1 MITGFTHRSSR
12 SAFKSDVLIFLV
24 LFYPRLRWTLV
35 PVSQGKQAHL
45 RLHPYARARSGSF
58 KMQSRIK
65 RVTEDDKLDLCRCI
79 AAPAG
84 TKLGPSSVPLHSAP
98 LAVLLPPFHANPYQV
113 ALPSNTVFQFP
124 PQYDHIYSFTRV
136 GQFEVEDKGHP
147 VTSPGD
153 PPGSDLLHQSV
164 MRSFFCTWRNA
175 KFFNVLF
182 PHRKKNTGGL
192 VRLCDEDSRPGTKK
206 TPDTTTRIFKLRST
220 GTAHHFSFLLNS
232 TDYRILRMDEDHD
245 RMYVGSKDYILSL
258 DLHDINKE
266 PLIIHWPVSQ
276 QRKNECILSGKDT
289 NGECGNFIRV
299 IEPWNRTH
307 LYICGTG
314 AYNPVCTY
322 VNRGRKAQGSLH
334 QQMPQSGGR
343 ASRAA
348 DFGTTAE
355 PPGPKEYIFHLEPG
369 KVDSGKGKCSYDPK
383 LNSVSALIN
392 GELYAGVYIDFMGTD
407 SAIFR
412 TLGQQ
417 TAMRTDQYNSRWLND
432 PSFVHVHLIPDSAER
447 NDDKLYFFFREKS
460 SEMGQ
465 SPVSQSRIGR
475 ICLNDDGGH
484 CCLVNKWSTF
494 LKARLICS
502 VPGSDGVETHFDE
515 LRESPSL
522 PTPLPSSVVIPQRA
536 VRKGTQ
542 AEGGKRSER
551 LANESLMKD
560 LVYCAARNRLSR
572 RAGSGVKAERR
583 SGPEYVGLTRQLAGG
598 AWPLLE
604 MVGRVTVML
613 TVMSGARPRQLN
625 TCAVECGVAAN
636 FTEVCFAGDVYIQQT
651 QDTKNPVIYGV
662 FSVSGSVFKGSAV
675 CVYSMADIRMV
686 FNGPF
691 AHKEG
696 PNYQW
701 VAYAGKIPYP
711 RPGTCPGGTFTPN
724 MKSTKDYP
732 DEVINFMRNHP
743 TMYNAVYP
751 VHKRPLVVRTN
762 VDYEFT
768 TITVDQ
774 VTAADGSYEVL
785 FLGTDR
791 GTVQKVIVLPTDDLQ
806 TEELVLEEV
815 EVFRV
820 TRISEV
826 LILPS
831 HKPGPPVT
839 GRNKFLRLAAT
850 ATEFSTFRRLVSFS
864 PPQQQLYV
872 ASAEGVT
879 HLTLHRCDVYG
890 EACADC
896 CLARDPY
903 CAWDGKSC
911 SRYSASQKRRS
922 RRQDVKYGNP
932 IRQCRGYNSNGTPP
946 SFINTSTSIGWTRH
960 ILYLLCTSSDFNRN
974 NLCHGALFVV
984 ANKNTLEM
992 VQYGVEGSSTFLE
1005 CQARSPHACIRWH
1018 VQKENSDR
1026 KKEMKTDGR
1035 VLKTEQGLLLRSL
1048 QPSDSGTYHCTAT
1061 EKNFK
1066 HALLKLQ
1073 LVVLSSRAVHSALGD
1088 SAGPSAVAAPLQ
1100 AGPWTP
1106 NAGQYKDLLTLLS
1119 QPEMGLI
1126 NQYCQDYWPL
1136 GSAGSKEPVVA
1147 AVRGKDLKELKEQK
1161 KPRNRRNHDGRI
1173 EARET

>member
-1 MITGFTHRSSR
+1 MPLDAVWSFQTLV
-12 SAFKSDVLIFLV
+12 VLTAWALGSHGDTLSTPRIFL
-24 LFYPRLRWTLV
+24 
-35 PVSQGKQAHL
+35 
-45 RLHPYARARSGSF
+45 SF
-58 KMQSRIK
+58 K
-65 RVTEDDKLDLCRCI
+65 E
-79 AAPAG
+79 
-84 TKLGPSSVPLHSAP
+84 
-98 LAVLLPPFHANPYQV
+98 
-113 ALPSNTVFQFP
+113 
-124 PQYDHIYSFTRV
+124 
-136 GQFEVEDKGHP
+136 
-147 VTSPGD
+147 
-153 PPGSDLLHQSV
+153 
-164 MRSFFCTWRNA
+164 
-175 KFFNVLF
+175 
-182 PHRKKNTGGL
+182 
-192 VRLCDEDSRPGTKK
+192 
-206 TPDTTTRIFKLRST
+206 LRST

-266 PLIIHWPVSQ
+266 PLIIHWPVPP
-276 QRKNECILSGKDT
+276 QRKTECILSGKDT
-289 NGECGNFIRV
+289 NGECGNFIRL

-307 LYICGTG
+307 LYVCGTG
-314 AYNPVCTY
+314 AYNPICTF
-322 VNRGRKAQGSLH
+322 VNRGRKTQAPLH
-334 QQMPQSGGR
+334 LQAAPSGGR
-343 ASRAA
+343 PSRAA
-348 DFGTTAE
+348 DLGISAE
-355 PPGPKEYIFHLEPG
+355 PMEAKEYIFHLEPG
-369 KVDSGKGKCSYDPK
+369 KVDSGKGKCPYDPK

-412 TLGQQ
+412 TLGKQ

-460 SEMGQ
+460 SDAGQ
-465 SPVSQSRIGR
+465 SPIAQSRIGR

-502 VPGSDGVETHFDE
+502 VPGADGIETHFDE
-515 LRESPSL
+515 LR
-522 PTPLPSSVVIPQRA
+522 
-536 VRKGTQ
+536 
-542 AEGGKRSER
+542 
-551 LANESLMKD
+551 
-560 LVYCAARNRLSR
+560 
-572 RAGSGVKAERR
+572 
-583 SGPEYVGLTRQLAGG
+583 
-598 AWPLLE
+598 
-604 MVGRVTVML
+604 
-613 TVMSGARPRQLN
+613 
-625 TCAVECGVAAN
+625 
-636 FTEVCFAGDVYIQQT
+636 DVYIQQT

-701 VAYAGKIPYP
+701 VPYTGKIPYP

-768 TITVDQ
+768 TITVDH
-774 VTAADGSYEVL
+774 VTAADGNYEVL

-791 GTVQKVIVLPTDDLQ
+791 GSVQKVIVLPRDDLQ

-815 EVFRV
+815 EVFKV
-820 TRISEV
+820 PTPITTMKIS
-826 LILPS
+826 S
-831 HKPGPPVT
+831 K
-839 GRNKFLRLAAT
+839 R
-850 ATEFSTFRRLVSFS
+850 
-864 PPQQQLYV
+864 QQLYV
-872 ASAEGVT
+872 GSAVGVT
-879 HLTLHRCDVYG
+879 HLALHRCDVYG

-932 IRQCRGYNSNGTPP
+932 IRQCRGYNSN
-946 SFINTSTSIGWTRH
+946 
-960 ILYLLCTSSDFNRN
+960 
-974 NLCHGALFVV
+974 
-984 ANKNTLEM
+984 ANKNTLETL
-992 VQYGVEGSSTFLE
+992 QYGVEGSSTFLE
-1005 CQARSPHACIRWH
+1005 CQARSPHATIKWH
-1018 VQKENSDR
+1018 LQKDNSDR
-1026 KKEMKTDGR
+1026 KKEMRSDGR

-1048 QPSDSGTYHCTAT
+1048 QSSDSGLYQCTAT

-1066 HALLKLQ
+1066 HMLVKLQ
-1073 LVVLSSRAVHSALGD
+1073 LVVLSSRAVNSILVETG
-1088 SAGPSAVAAPLQ
+1088 GPAAIPVQ
-1100 AGPWTP
+1100 ASPWTP
-1106 NAGQYKDLLTLLS
+1106 SAGQYKDLLNILS

-1126 NQYCQDYWPL
+1126 NQYCQDYWHYSN
-1136 GSAGSKEPVVA
+1136 GSPKESAQA
-1147 AVRGKDLKELKEQK
+1147 ATKGKDLKEQK
-1161 KPRNRRNHDGRI
+1161 KPRNRRNHNEHIGTQ
-1173 EARET
+1173 ET

>member
-1 MITGFTHRSSR
+1 SPL
-12 SAFKSDVLIFLV
+12 D
-24 LFYPRLRWTLV
+24 
-35 PVSQGKQAHL
+35 KQAHCASLPLTGPWSVFPWLPWSKNRLTL
-45 RLHPYARARSGSF
+45 R
-58 KMQSRIK
+58 
-65 RVTEDDKLDLCRCI
+65 
-79 AAPAG
+79 
-84 TKLGPSSVPLHSAP
+84 
-98 LAVLLPPFHANPYQV
+98 
-113 ALPSNTVFQFP
+113 
-124 PQYDHIYSFTRV
+124 
-136 GQFEVEDKGHP
+136 
-147 VTSPGD
+147 
-153 PPGSDLLHQSV
+153 
-164 MRSFFCTWRNA
+164 
-175 KFFNVLF
+175 
-182 PHRKKNTGGL
+182 KN
-192 VRLCDEDSRPGTKK
+192 EP
-206 TPDTTTRIFKLRST
+206 LRST

-289 NGECGNFIRV
+289 NVSVFCFL
-299 IEPWNRTH
+299 PPFSACTH
-307 LYICGTG
+307 ALCRICRF
-314 AYNPVCTY
+314 CTRSQDSPLTQTRAAR
-322 VNRGRKAQGSLH
+322 N
-334 QQMPQSGGR
+334 SGGR

-515 LRESPSL
+515 LR
-522 PTPLPSSVVIPQRA
+522 
-536 VRKGTQ
+536 
-542 AEGGKRSER
+542 
-551 LANESLMKD
+551 
-560 LVYCAARNRLSR
+560 
-572 RAGSGVKAERR
+572 
-583 SGPEYVGLTRQLAGG
+583 
-598 AWPLLE
+598 
-604 MVGRVTVML
+604 
-613 TVMSGARPRQLN
+613 
-625 TCAVECGVAAN
+625 
-636 FTEVCFAGDVYIQQT
+636 DVYIQQT

-815 EVFRV
+815 EVFR
-820 TRISEV
+820 
-826 LILPS
+826 
-831 HKPGPPVT
+831 
-839 GRNKFLRLAAT
+839 
-850 ATEFSTFRRLVSFS
+850 
-864 PPQQQLYV
+864 QQLYV

-932 IRQCRGYNSNGTPP
+932 IRQCRGYNSN
-946 SFINTSTSIGWTRH
+946 
-960 ILYLLCTSSDFNRN
+960 
-974 NLCHGALFVV
+974 

-1026 KKEMKTDGR
+1026 KKEVRTDGR